1 MAKNASERRR
11 KAEERRKERER
22 AERRARILRVTA
34 FAGAG
39 VLFAGMVGFGIWVAY
54 ERGAGDAAAS
64 VEASDIENLQTYDGL
79 TNQHVAQP
87 VDYEMTP
94 PAGGDHHAVW
104 QNCGVYGAPISSLN
118 AVHSLEH
125 GAVWITYSPD
135 LADEQVEELESLYSQ
150 GSYIIVSPY
159 DEQDMPAP
167 IVASAWGNQIEVQ
180 SPGDERLSQFLRSF
194 ERSPDVPEPGAACTQ
209 GLDLNAQELEEAG
222 GIEALGQGMQR

>member
-1 MAKNASERRR
+1 MAKNAAERRR
-11 KAEERRKERER
+11 KAEERRRERER
-22 AERRARILRVTA
+22 AERRSRLLRMIA
-34 FAGAG
+34 FTGAG
-39 VLFAGMVGFGIWVAY
+39 VLFAGLVGFGIWVAY
-54 ERGAGDAAAS
+54 DRGGGGTA
-64 VEASDIENLQTYDGL
+64 EASDIENLQTFDGL

-104 QNCGVYGAPISSLN
+104 QNCGVYDAPLSSLN

-125 GAVWITYSPD
+125 GAVWITYEPG
-135 LADEQVEELESLYSQ
+135 LAQDKVDKLESLYTQ

-159 DEQDMPAP
+159 DEQEMPAP

-180 SPGDERLSQFLRSF
+180 SPDDERLSQFLRAF
-194 ERSPDVPEPGAACTQ
+194 ERSPNVPEPGAACTQ